1 MWNEKKRTE
10 KKHKTSHFWHL
21 KKKKTTGFFE
31 SNLLSKN
38 IMFYV
43 KKQRIKR
50 FRSKGIHV
58 KCWGYLP
65 GGKGG
70 KYKNPA
76 IGGGFLG
83 LGGHIHLDACAR
95 GKN

>member
-38 IMFYV
+38 IMFYW
-43 KKQRIKR
+43 KNKESNASEARGFMLNAEDI
-50 FRSKGIHV
+50 
-58 KCWGYLP
+58 YL

-70 KYKNPA
+70 NIRTLLLVEA
-76 IGGGFLG
+76 F
-83 LGGHIHLDACAR
+83 
-95 GKN
+95 